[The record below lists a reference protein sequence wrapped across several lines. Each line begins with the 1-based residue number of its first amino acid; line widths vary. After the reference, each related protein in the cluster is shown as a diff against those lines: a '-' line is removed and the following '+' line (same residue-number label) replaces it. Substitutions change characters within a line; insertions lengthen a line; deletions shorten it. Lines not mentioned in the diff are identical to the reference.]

1 MIINVALYLF
11 CLTVYFAYQRYI
23 YKCPFKI
30 AFINAYICSLI
41 NSQNLNWALTTFYEY
56 FIYRW
61 KDKTIK
67 WSTSKTLSLLDL
79 VPSSIRFNSLKRF
92 IFLANSAF
100 FLLGMPFILQCL
112 GNCLGELVWWLTTK
126 GIFTQKGI
134 KLIFQSPCCLHRS
147 CPRLWDWTYMCV
159 CMVIVFVKF
168 SEVRYFNCS
177 WLRRCS
183 LLLQIS
189 FCHSPHTRW

>member
-1 MIINVALYLF
+1 MARNCCSLSDNNLCWKQHHLNYNLFDRYEADIATSMIINVALCLF
-11 CLTVYFAYQRYI
+11 CLTVYFAYQRCI

-134 KLIFQSPCCLHRS
+134 KLIF
-147 CPRLWDWTYMCV
+147 
-159 CMVIVFVKF
+159 
-168 SEVRYFNCS
+168 
-177 WLRRCS
+177 
-183 LLLQIS
+183 
-189 FCHSPHTRW
+189 